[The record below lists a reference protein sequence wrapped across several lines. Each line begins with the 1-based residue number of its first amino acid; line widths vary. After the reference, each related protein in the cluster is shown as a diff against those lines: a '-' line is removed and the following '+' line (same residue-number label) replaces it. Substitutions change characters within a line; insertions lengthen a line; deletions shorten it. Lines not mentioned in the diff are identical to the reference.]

1 MVQKKDWLIMAVRDT
16 SIDPRL
22 LESARKHFREKG
34 FLGAQL
40 SDICKDAGVTT
51 GAIYNRYKGKEGL
64 FEAVVKD
71 TVDSMNS
78 ILEEAKTVDPN
89 KLSDK
94 ELIGVWDNT
103 EENTRL
109 WNKRL
114 MDMKDGL
121 ELVLK
126 CSEGTKYSH
135 FHEQWLEKMSDIDYD
150 YLKALQKR
158 KLADEK
164 ISRKELRVIVTAL
177 WQLYTEPIIHGMSD
191 KEIEHHCKVVGDLFN
206 WQKAIGIKV

>member
-1 MVQKKDWLIMAVRDT
+1 
-16 SIDPRL
+16 
-22 LESARKHFREKG
+22 
-34 FLGAQL
+34 
-40 SDICKDAGVTT
+40 
-51 GAIYNRYKGKEGL
+51 
-64 FEAVVKD
+64 
-71 TVDSMNS
+71 
-78 ILEEAKTVDPN
+78 
-89 KLSDK
+89 
-94 ELIGVWDNT
+94 
-103 EENTRL
+103 
-109 WNKRL
+109 

-121 ELVLK
+121 ELLLK
-126 CSEGTKYSH
+126 CSEGTKYSRYQ
-135 FHEQWLEKMSDIDYD
+135 EYWLDKMSDIDYD

>member
-1 MVQKKDWLIMAVRDT
+1 MVQKKDWLIMAVRDA

-22 LESARKHFREKG
+22 LESARKQFREKG

-40 SDICKDAGVTT
+40 LDICKDVGITT
-51 GAIYNRYKGKEGL
+51 GAIYKRYKGKEEL

-71 TVDSMNS
+71 TVESMNN

-89 KLSDK
+89 KLSDA
-94 ELIGVWDNT
+94 ELIGVWVDTENNT
-103 EENTRL
+103 KL
-109 WNKRL
+109 WNRRL

-121 ELVLK
+121 ELLLK
-126 CSEGTKYSH
+126 CSEGTKYSRYQ
-135 FHEQWLEKMSDIDYD
+135 EYWLDKMSDIDYD

>member
-1 MVQKKDWLIMAVRDT
+1 MAVRDT